1 MNEKKRNDDDKK
13 VTLSEA
19 ALWFRI
25 EDLKNE
31 SRELNRAIADISQ
44 LVSYTRVD
52 SMVDFLISKLNDYF
66 IPETLVFM
74 VKPPRKTAC
83 VSFTIQ
89 TCRK

>member
-1 MNEKKRNDDDKK
+1 MSEKEQNDGEKK

-44 LVSYTRVD
+44 LVSYTQVD
-52 SMVDFLISKLNDYF
+52 SMVDADNIITAMRPLNS
-66 IPETLVFM
+66 
-74 VKPPRKTAC
+74 A
-83 VSFTIQ
+83 SGQ
-89 TCRK
+89 TRPTRSRG